1 MAMEDAALGQAA
13 TKHRFFKGCTR
24 PAMVFGVPLVPL
36 LLVAGV
42 FLMAAMWAFYLLS
55 PYVSLI
61 LMLVLA
67 PLITVMRQMTQQD
80 DQRLRQVMLR
90 ARMRLR
96 HANRALWGAISYAPL
111 RYKKRRS

>member
-1 MAMEDAALGQAA
+1 MAMDDTALGKAA

-36 LLVAGV
+36 LLVSGV

-61 LMLVLA
+61 LMLVFV
-67 PLITVMRQMTQQD
+67 PLITVMRQMTKQD
-80 DQRLRQVMLR
+80 DQRLRQVLLR
-90 ARMRLR
+90 ARMRFR
-96 HANRALWGAISYAPL
+96 HANKQLWGAISYSPL
-111 RYKKRRS
+111 RYKKRRI